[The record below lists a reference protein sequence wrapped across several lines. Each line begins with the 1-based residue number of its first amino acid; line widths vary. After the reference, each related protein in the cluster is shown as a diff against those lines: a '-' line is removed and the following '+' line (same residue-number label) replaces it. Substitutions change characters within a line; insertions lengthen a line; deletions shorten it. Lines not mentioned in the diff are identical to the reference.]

1 MTKTK
6 LAHSFT
12 VVISAQDFQDK
23 ITAKLEEVR
32 KEAKIQGFRPG
43 QAPMNLIKTKYENA
57 VKGEVLD
64 DLIQERATKT
74 LEENKVRP
82 ALRPKIEL
90 TTFEDGKDIEFKMDV
105 EALPEIKPADLTKL
119 EVKKLVAT
127 ATDKEIN
134 AALEKLANAKK
145 TTVPCDEK
153 RETKTDDVIVI
164 DFTGTI
170 DGEEFKG
177 GKGKDYYLALGS
189 NTFIPGFEEQL
200 TGKNIGEEVDV
211 NVTFPEQYHAA
222 DLAGKP
228 ALFKVKINDVTT
240 KELPKLDDEFAS
252 DVSEF
257 ETLAEYKEDLKKQ
270 LEEKKAQEAKREQE
284 DEAIAAIVEAS
295 EMEIPEAMIQTQCED
310 MVNEF
315 AQRIAQ
321 SGLTMEQYMQF
332 SGQTVQGLM
341 DQVRPEAETR
351 IKTSLVL
358 EAIVKAE
365 GIEATDAD
373 VDAEIE
379 KMAGMYGMDVEQLK
393 GYMGEVEKASMKNQ
407 MAITKAVEY
416 IMENVKEKA
425 AKKAKKEDAEEADKI
440 VDYKKKAEEL
450 EKKLS

>member
-211 NVTFPEQYHAA
+211 NVTFPETYHAK
-222 DLAGKP
+222 DLAGKK
-228 ALFKVKINDVTT
+228 ALFKVVI
-240 KELPKLDDEFAS
+240 KELRKMSTPEINDEFAKMFG
-252 DVSEF
+252 SESLEKLKEMIKTELDKEYANIARMHTKRALLDALSNSHSF
-257 ETLAEYKEDLKKQ
+257 EVPQGMVDLEFDSIWKQFEEAKKNNQLDEEEKAKSEDDLKTEYRQIAERRVRLGLLLAEIANENKITLTQEDL
-270 LEEKKAQEAKREQE
+270 
-284 DEAIAAIVEAS
+284 
-295 EMEIPEAMIQTQCED
+295 
-310 MVNEF
+310 
-315 AQRIAQ
+315 
-321 SGLTMEQYMQF
+321 
-332 SGQTVQGLM
+332 
-341 DQVRPEAETR
+341 
-351 IKTSLVL
+351 
-358 EAIVKAE
+358 
-365 GIEATDAD
+365 
-373 VDAEIE
+373 
-379 KMAGMYGMDVEQLK
+379 
-393 GYMGEVEKASMKNQ
+393 
-407 MAITKAVEY
+407 TKAVMAEARRYPGQEKIVFEY
-416 IMENVKEKA
+416 YQKNPQALDSLRAPLFEEKVVDHVLTVVKVN
-425 AKKAKKEDAEEADKI
+425 EEALS
-440 VDYKKKAEEL
+440 AEEL
-450 EKKLS
+450 YAYNPDKK

>member
-211 NVTFPEQYHAA
+211 NVTFPETYHAK
-222 DLAGKP
+222 DLAGKK
-228 ALFKVKINDVTT
+228 ALFKVVIKELRKMSTPEINDEFAKMFGSESLEKLKEMIKTELDKEYANIARMHT
-240 KELPKLDDEFAS
+240 KRALLDALADSHSFEVPQGMVDLEFDSIWKQFEEAKKNNQLDDEEKS
-252 DVSEF
+252 KSEDDLKT
-257 ETLAEYKEDLKKQ
+257 EYRKIAERRVRLGLLLAEIANENKITLTQEDL
-270 LEEKKAQEAKREQE
+270 
-284 DEAIAAIVEAS
+284 
-295 EMEIPEAMIQTQCED
+295 
-310 MVNEF
+310 
-315 AQRIAQ
+315 
-321 SGLTMEQYMQF
+321 
-332 SGQTVQGLM
+332 
-341 DQVRPEAETR
+341 
-351 IKTSLVL
+351 
-358 EAIVKAE
+358 
-365 GIEATDAD
+365 
-373 VDAEIE
+373 
-379 KMAGMYGMDVEQLK
+379 
-393 GYMGEVEKASMKNQ
+393 
-407 MAITKAVEY
+407 TKAVMAEARRYPGQEKIVFEY
-416 IMENVKEKA
+416 YQKNPQA
-425 AKKAKKEDAEEADKI
+425 LDSLRAPLFEEKI
-440 VDYKKKAEEL
+440 VDHVLTVVKVNEEALSAEEL
-450 EKKLS
+450 YAYNPDKK

>member
-74 LEENKVRP
+74 LEENKIRP

-105 EALPEIKPADLTKL
+105 EALPEIKPADLSKL

-134 AALEKLANAKK
+134 AAIEKLANAKK

-211 NVTFPEQYHAA
+211 NVTFPETYHAK
-222 DLAGKP
+222 DLAGKK
-228 ALFKVKINDVTT
+228 ALFKVVIKELRKMSTPEINDDFAKMFGCDTLDKLKEMIKTELDKEYTNVARMHT
-240 KELPKLDDEFAS
+240 KRALLD
-252 DVSEF
+252 V
-257 ETLAEYKEDLKKQ
+257 LAEKHSFEVPQGMVDLEFDSIWKQFEEAKKNNQLDEEEKAKSEDDLKTEYRQ
-270 LEEKKAQEAKREQE
+270 
-284 DEAIAAIVEAS
+284 IAERRV
-295 EMEIPEAMIQTQCED
+295 
-310 MVNEF
+310 
-315 AQRIAQ
+315 RL
-321 SGLTMEQYMQF
+321 GL
-332 SGQTVQGLM
+332 L
-341 DQVRPEAETR
+341 
-351 IKTSLVL
+351 L
-358 EAIVKAE
+358 
-365 GIEATDAD
+365 
-373 VDAEIE
+373 AEIANE
-379 KMAGMYGMDVEQLK
+379 NKITLTQDDL
-393 GYMGEVEKASMKNQ
+393 
-407 MAITKAVEY
+407 TKAVMTEARRYPGQEKIVFEY
-416 IMENVKEKA
+416 YQKNPQALDALRAPLFEEKVVDHVLTVVKVKE
-425 AKKAKKEDAEEADKI
+425 EALSADELYAYNPDK
-440 VDYKKKAEEL
+440 
-450 EKKLS
+450 

>member
-64 DLIQERATKT
+64 DLIQERATKI

-211 NVTFPEQYHAA
+211 NVTFPETYHAK
-222 DLAGKP
+222 DLAGKK
-228 ALFKVKINDVTT
+228 ALFKVVIKELRKMSTPEINDEFAKMFGSESLEKLKEMIKTELDKEYANIARMHT
-240 KELPKLDDEFAS
+240 KRALLDALADSHSFEVQQGMVDLEFDSIWKQFEEAKKNNQLDDEEKS
-252 DVSEF
+252 KSEDDLKT
-257 ETLAEYKEDLKKQ
+257 EYRQIAERRVRLGLLLAEIANENKITLTQEDL
-270 LEEKKAQEAKREQE
+270 
-284 DEAIAAIVEAS
+284 
-295 EMEIPEAMIQTQCED
+295 
-310 MVNEF
+310 
-315 AQRIAQ
+315 
-321 SGLTMEQYMQF
+321 
-332 SGQTVQGLM
+332 
-341 DQVRPEAETR
+341 
-351 IKTSLVL
+351 
-358 EAIVKAE
+358 
-365 GIEATDAD
+365 
-373 VDAEIE
+373 
-379 KMAGMYGMDVEQLK
+379 
-393 GYMGEVEKASMKNQ
+393 
-407 MAITKAVEY
+407 TKAVMAEARRYPGQEKIVFEY
-416 IMENVKEKA
+416 YQKNPQALDSLRAPLFEEKVVDHVLTVVKVN
-425 AKKAKKEDAEEADKI
+425 EEALS
-440 VDYKKKAEEL
+440 AEEL
-450 EKKLS
+450 YAYNPDKK